1 MPGALKT
8 STLGILLLLFGCS
21 AQQTGS
27 PQLALKLLPPA
38 EASVA
43 VLFEQKLT
51 LKTSERQQKFLLVAR
66 FDKDRL
72 KMALLSPSGLQL
84 LLLDYDGETLVQESS
99 FSIDVPGKEILAII
113 QFAMWPEQSVKNHY
127 SENNGWLVE
136 ITADSRILLT
146 VDKVIL
152 KIEFRDGMLII
163 DNYLRNYRVLVHTL
177 KRKEL

>member
-1 MPGALKT
+1 
-8 STLGILLLLFGCS
+8 
-21 AQQTGS
+21 
-27 PQLALKLLPPA
+27 
-38 EASVA
+38 
-43 VLFEQKLT
+43 
-51 LKTSERQQKFLLVAR
+51 
-66 FDKDRL
+66 
-72 KMALLSPSGLQL
+72 MALLSPSGLQL

-113 QFAMWPEQSVKNHY
+113 QFAMWPEQSIKHHY
-127 SENNGWLVE
+127 SENDGWLVE
-136 ITADSRILLT
+136 ITAESRMLLT